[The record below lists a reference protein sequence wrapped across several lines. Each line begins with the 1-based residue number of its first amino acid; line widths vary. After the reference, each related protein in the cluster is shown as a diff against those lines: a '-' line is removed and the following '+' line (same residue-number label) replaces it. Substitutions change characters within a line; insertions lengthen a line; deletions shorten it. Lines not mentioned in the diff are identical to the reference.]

1 MNQTPIDLAEADIL
15 IVDDTP
21 ENLRLLSKMLLK
33 EGYRVRKA
41 INGELALMAMRA
53 APPDLILLDI
63 MMPEMDGFEVCERL
77 KADPDLA
84 DIPVIFLSA
93 LSEIFDKLKA
103 FQAGGADF
111 ITKPFHLDEVRMRVR
126 NQLIFRSN
134 AREIR
139 QLNTQLEARVKERTQ
154 QLEYLNAQ
162 LQQIA
167 FQDGLTGLGNRAY
180 LLQRIE
186 ATIAAAETHFAVL
199 FLDCDRFKRVNDSLG
214 HSVGDQ
220 LLIAVAQ
227 RLQTYLP
234 PQDTLVRLGSDEFA
248 ILLTQTQDLPGV
260 TAIAD
265 RILTGFAQPFQLQA
279 HEVFI
284 NFSIGIVLGNASSY
298 TQPEYL
304 LRDANTAMH
313 HAKLSGKARHQ
324 IFDSAMHE
332 TAVRILQ
339 TETDLRRALNQDELV
354 VFYQPI
360 VSLSTAQITG
370 FEALIRWQHPQ
381 RGLVPPGEFIP
392 IAEETGLIAP
402 IGYWV
407 LEAACQQLHQWQ
419 QQKLTDVPLTI
430 SVNLSARQ
438 FAQPDLI
445 QQIDRILDKTQISP
459 ELLKLEI
466 TESAIMDNSA
476 SAAIVLQKLRE
487 RQIQICIDDFGTGYS
502 SLSYL
507 HSFPVDILKIDKSF
521 VSPNGGQSST
531 RGLLP
536 IMMNIAQTMGMHVV
550 AEGIET
556 QQQLEHLKNLSCD
569 FGQGYLFAR
578 PLEADKA
585 IALVTSTLQW

>member
-1 MNQTPIDLAEADIL
+1 MNQNPIDLAEADIL

-41 INGELALMAMRA
+41 INGELALMAVRA

-84 DIPVIFLSA
+84 GIPVIFLSA

-126 NQLIFRSN
+126 NQLIFQSN
-134 AREIR
+134 AREIQ
-139 QLNTQLEARVKERTQ
+139 QLNTQLEARVRDRTQ
-154 QLEYLNAQ
+154 QLEHLNAQ

-167 FQDGLTGLGNRAY
+167 FQDALTGLGNRAY
-180 LLQRIE
+180 LLQQIE
-186 ATIAAAETHFAVL
+186 ATIAQPHFAVL

-227 RLQTYLP
+227 RLQTYLTA
-234 PQDTLVRLGSDEFA
+234 QDTLVRLGGDEFA
-248 ILLTQTQDLPGV
+248 ILLTQAQDLAEV
-260 TAIAD
+260 TTIAD
-265 RILTGFAQPFQLQA
+265 QILASFIQPFQLQP

-284 NFSIGIVLGNASSY
+284 NVSIGIALGNAVS
-298 TQPEYL
+298 QARPDYL

-313 HAKLSGKARHQ
+313 HAKLAGKARYQ
-324 IFDSAMHE
+324 IFDPAMHE
-332 TAVRILQ
+332 TAVRVLQ
-339 TETDLRRALNQDELV
+339 IETDLRRALNHDELV

-360 VSLSTAQITG
+360 VSLPTAQITG

-419 QQKLTDVPLTI
+419 QQGLTDRPLTM

-445 QQIDRILDKTQISP
+445 EQIDRILNKTQISP

-476 SAAIVLQKLRE
+476 SAAIVLQKLRQ

-521 VSPNGGQSST
+521 VSPTGGQSSNK
-531 RGLLP
+531 GLLP

-556 QQQLEHLKNLSCD
+556 QQQLDHLKDLDCD
-569 FGQGYLFAR
+569 FGQGFLFAR

-585 IALVTSTLQW
+585 IALVTSLR

>member
-1 MNQTPIDLAEADIL
+1 MNQNPINLAEADIL

-41 INGELALMAMRA
+41 INGELALMAVRA

-134 AREIR
+134 AREIQ
-139 QLNTQLEARVKERTQ
+139 QLNTQLEARVRERTQ
-154 QLEYLNAQ
+154 QLEHLNAQ

-167 FQDGLTGLGNRAY
+167 FQDALTGLGNRAY
-180 LLQRIE
+180 LIQQIE
-186 ATIAAAETHFAVL
+186 ATIAQPHFAVL

-214 HSVGDQ
+214 HAVGDQ

-227 RLQTYLP
+227 RLQEYLAD
-234 PQDTLVRLGSDEFA
+234 QDTLVRLGGDEFA
-248 ILLTQTQDLPGV
+248 ILLAQVQDLAAV

-265 RILTGFAQPFQLQA
+265 QILASFTQPFQLQP

-284 NFSIGIVLGNASSY
+284 NVSIGIALGNATSQ
-298 TQPEYL
+298 TRPDYL

-313 HAKLSGKARHQ
+313 HAKLAGKARYQ
-324 IFDSAMHE
+324 IFDPAMHE
-332 TAVRILQ
+332 TAVRVLQ
-339 TETDLRRALNQDELV
+339 IETDLRRALNQDELV

-360 VSLSTAQITG
+360 VSLPTARITG

-419 QQKLTDVPLTI
+419 QQRLTDRPLTM

-445 QQIDRILDKTQISP
+445 EQIDRILDKTQISP

-476 SAAIVLQKLRE
+476 SAAIVLQKLRQ

-521 VSPNGGQSST
+521 VSPTGGQSST
-531 RGLLP
+531 PGLLP
-536 IMMNIAQTMGMHVV
+536 IMMTIAQTMGMHVV

-556 QQQLEHLKNLSCD
+556 QQQLDHLKDLNCD
-569 FGQGYLFAR
+569 FGQGFLFAK

-585 IALVTSTLQW
+585 IALVTALR

>member
-1 MNQTPIDLAEADIL
+1 MNQTSIDLAEADIL

-77 KADPDLA
+77 KADPDLT

-134 AREIR
+134 AQEIQ
-139 QLNTQLEARVKERTQ
+139 QLNAQLEARVKERTQ
-154 QLEYLNAQ
+154 QLEQLNAH

-167 FQDGLTGLGNRAY
+167 FKDALTGLGNRAY
-180 LLQRIE
+180 LLQTIE
-186 ATIAAAETHFAVL
+186 TMIADAAAPFAVL

-220 LLIAVAQ
+220 LLVAVAQ
-227 RLQTYLP
+227 RLQANIS

-248 ILLTQTQDLPGV
+248 ILLTQIPELGA

-265 RILTGFAQPFQLQA
+265 QILDSFTQPFQLQP

-284 NFSIGIVLGNASSY
+284 NVSIGIVVGDTSRS

-313 HAKLSGKARHQ
+313 HAKLTGKARYQ
-324 IFDSAMHE
+324 VFDNAMHE
-332 TAVRILQ
+332 TAVRVLQ

-360 VSLSTAQITG
+360 VSLAATRVIG

-407 LEAACQQLHQWQ
+407 LEAACQQLYQWQ
-419 QQKLTDVPLTI
+419 QQSLTEMPLTM

-445 QQIDRILDKTQISP
+445 QQIDRILEKTQLNP

-521 VSPNGGQSST
+521 VSPTGGQSST

-556 QQQLEHLKNLSCD
+556 QQQLEHLKALSCD

>member
-1 MNQTPIDLAEADIL
+1 MNQTSIDLAEADIL

-77 KADPDLA
+77 KADPDLT

-134 AREIR
+134 AQEIQ
-139 QLNTQLEARVKERTQ
+139 QLNAQLEARVKERTQ
-154 QLEYLNAQ
+154 QLEQLNAH

-167 FQDGLTGLGNRAY
+167 FKDALTGLGNRAY
-180 LLQRIE
+180 LLQTIE
-186 ATIAAAETHFAVL
+186 TTIAQSEAPFAVL

-220 LLIAVAQ
+220 LLVAVAQ
-227 RLQTYLP
+227 RLQTHIT

-248 ILLTQTQDLPGV
+248 ILLRHIPDLGV

-265 RILTGFAQPFQLQA
+265 QILDSFTQPFQLQP

-284 NFSIGIVLGNASSY
+284 NVSIGIVVGDTSRS

-313 HAKLSGKARHQ
+313 HAKLTGKARYQ
-324 IFDSAMHE
+324 VFDNAMHE
-332 TAVRILQ
+332 TAVRVLQ

-360 VSLSTAQITG
+360 VSLAATRVIG

-407 LEAACQQLHQWQ
+407 LEAACQQLYQWQ
-419 QQKLTDVPLTI
+419 QQNLTEAPLTM

-445 QQIDRILDKTQISP
+445 QQIDRILEKTQLNP

-521 VSPNGGQSST
+521 VSPTGGQSST

-556 QQQLEHLKNLSCD
+556 QQQLEHLKALSCD

-585 IALVTSTLQW
+585 IALVTATLQW